1 MPATQPH
8 AVIIGG
14 TSGIGLATAAR
25 LLGGGYRVTI
35 AGRDKGRLEKA
46 LASLADRPSAGR
58 PGTPAPGPGAA
69 TTVSAARVSGHTVD
83 AADSGSVRGLFAGLG
98 PVDHLVVTATAPAG
112 MAPVAELAADRL
124 RGAFE
129 GKLLAHLSC
138 VQAVLPSLAAEG
150 SITLVSAASARGGLP
165 GTAGL
170 AAINGAIEAM
180 VKPLAVELAPRRVNV
195 VSPGFIDTAWW
206 DWMPAEAKA
215 AAFAQAARITPAG
228 RVGRG
233 EDVADAI
240 AFLIGNTFT
249 TGVVLPCDGGALLT
263 PAS

>member
-25 LLGGGYRVTI
+25 LLSSGYRVTI
-35 AGRDKGRLEKA
+35 AGRDKARLETA
-46 LASLADRPSAGR
+46 LAELERQA
-58 PGTPAPGPGAA
+58 AA
-69 TTVSAARVSGHTVD
+69 TAGSGQAGGRTVD
-83 AADSGSVRGLFAGLG
+83 AADAGSVREMFAGLG

-138 VQAVLPSLAAEG
+138 IQAVLPSLAADG

-180 VKPLAVELAPRRVNV
+180 VRPLAVELAPRRVNV
-195 VSPGFIDTAWW
+195 VSPGFIDTPWW
-206 DWMPAEAKA
+206 DWMPAAARE
-215 AAFAQAARITPAG
+215 AAFAQAARITPLG
-228 RVGRG
+228 RVGRP

-249 TGVVLPCDGGALLT
+249 TGVVLPCDGGTLLT

>member
-25 LLGGGYRVTI
+25 LLAGGYRVTV
-35 AGRDKGRLEKA
+35 AGRDKARLENA
-46 LASLADRPSAGR
+46 LARLAE
-58 PGTPAPGPGAA
+58 AA
-69 TTVSAARVSGHTVD
+69 TDAPAGGTGAGTSTAPVSGQVVD
-83 AADSGSVRGLFAGLG
+83 AADAGGVRAFFAGLG

-124 RGAFE
+124 RGAFD
-129 GKLLAHLSC
+129 GKLLAHLYC
-138 VQAVLPSLAAEG
+138 IQAALPSLAADG

-215 AAFAQAARITPAG
+215 AAFAQAAKITPVG
-228 RVGRG
+228 RVGRA

-240 AFLIGNTFT
+240 TFLIGNTFT